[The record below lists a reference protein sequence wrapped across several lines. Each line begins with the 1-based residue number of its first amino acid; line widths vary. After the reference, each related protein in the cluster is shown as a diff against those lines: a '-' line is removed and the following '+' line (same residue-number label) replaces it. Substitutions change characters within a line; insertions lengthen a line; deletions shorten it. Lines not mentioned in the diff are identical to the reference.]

1 MIQLLEDIQNHNYI
15 IREKISSLSDRE
27 IRTAHSNSMD
37 DVISPNMRIK
47 IEDIIWED
55 LVEMSGKSQVQL
67 LYLAKEFEQ
76 ESQQLSVLRKI
87 LKRWSKENQKL
98 DEIIPEQSDNSDH
111 LSVNGPSTNTGIYTL
126 KEKLEGLALSEDSPM
141 GNTVLDMAH
150 RFLHC
155 L

>member
-47 IEDIIWED
+47 IEDIIWEA

-111 LSVNGPSTNTGIYTL
+111 LSVNGPSTNTGQGIL
-126 KEKLEGLALSEDSPM
+126 KEKLEGLELSEDSPL
-141 GNTVLDMAH
+141 GKTALVNSN
-150 RFLHC
+150 R
-155 L
+155 

>member
-47 IEDIIWED
+47 IEDIIWEA

-67 LYLAKEFEQ
+67 LYLAKEY
-76 ESQQLSVLRKI
+76 
-87 LKRWSKENQKL
+87 KR
-98 DEIIPEQSDNSDH
+98 
-111 LSVNGPSTNTGIYTL
+111 
-126 KEKLEGLALSEDSPM
+126 
-141 GNTVLDMAH
+141 
-150 RFLHC
+150 
-155 L
+155 